1 MAEAEVRAEAVRAKV
16 AAFERLLL
24 DRNRNLAVF
33 SRQAEDAFNA
43 QGPEALI
50 DAVQQAL
57 ATSMYPDGLDGSC
70 AAQYVPESAELWVE
84 YELPLQEVVPA
95 VTGYR
100 YIKTKDLIQPEPRK
114 DAEINKLYE
123 KLIARV
129 ALRTL
134 AEAFDVAPATLV
146 SGIVFNGY
154 VSAKDRATGKK
165 IRPLLLSVHA
175 TRDAFTEIV
184 LDEPELDPKACLTSY
199 LNAVIS
205 PHPYDLEAVRPV
217 LQFDLSKYK
226 FVKEMN
232 VIAGLDSRPDLLAL
246 KPVEFEHLI
255 RELFEAM
262 GMKSWVTQA
271 SKDEGVDGVAV
282 NEDPI
287 VGGLCIIQAKRYSKI
302 VGVEAVHALAG
313 VMDDK
318 NAAKGVLVTTS
329 WVGKASR
336 DFAARNGSRIELI
349 EGRHLKSLLREHL
362 GLDVLIS
369 LPKLPVG
376 WERHEI
382 S

>member
-1 MAEAEVRAEAVRAKV
+1 M
-16 AAFERLLL
+16 
-24 DRNRNLAVF
+24 
-33 SRQAEDAFNA
+33 
-43 QGPEALI
+43 
-50 DAVQQAL
+50 
-57 ATSMYPDGLDGSC
+57 
-70 AAQYVPESAELWVE
+70 E
-84 YELPLQEVVPA
+84 YELPRQDVVPA

-100 YIKTKDLIQPEPRK
+100 YVKTRDQIVPEPRK
-114 DAEINKLYE
+114 EAERGRLYE

-134 AEAFDVAPATLV
+134 AEAFDIAPVTLV
-146 SGIVFNGY
+146 DGIVFNGY
-154 VSAKDRATGKK
+154 VSAKDRATGQPV
-165 IRPLLLSVHA
+165 RPLLLSVHA
-175 TRDAFTEIV
+175 TREAFAGIV

-217 LQFDLSKYK
+217 VQFDLSKYK
-226 FVKEMN
+226 FVEEMN
-232 VIAGLDSRPDLLAL
+232 VVAGLDSRPDLLAL

-302 VGVEAVHALAG
+302 VGVEAIHALAG
-313 VMDDK
+313 VMEDK
-318 NAAKGVLVTTS
+318 HAAKGVLVTTS

-336 DFAARNGSRIELI
+336 DFAARNGSRIQII
-349 EGRHLKSLLREHL
+349 EGRQLKYMLKEHL

-369 LPKLPVG
+369 LPKLPPD
-376 WERHEI
+376 WEQQDISSHPAGAGVSPRARPHAYVDFRHGYGRCTHYHR
-382 S
+382 SRACAAPVPR